1 MSEIKKAPGAINGF
15 FYPYKGFMFIMRNPR
30 LLSYV
35 AIPTVINALLYSL
48 FLWYT
53 STRINRW
60 ISALIPTGE
69 EWYWTILF
77 YVAMV
82 LAALLVLV
90 LVVYTFTIVG
100 SLILSPFND
109 LLSEKVDK
117 IYSGKSLDEPFKL
130 KGIMKDMGRALKA
143 EAGRILIYLTGFA
156 LLFSLNLFPPIG
168 TAIYGV
174 AITIFTMYFIGWEY
188 FDYSLERH
196 KFPFGRKL
204 KANMRHGL
212 TLTSF
217 GAGAALSLMVPL
229 LNLAAI
235 PVCVVGATLL
245 FCDLKMSGKI
255 TNVVDAAVD
264 QGTAG

>member
-1 MSEIKKAPGAINGF
+1 MSETKRTPNAINGF
-15 FYPYKGFMFIMRNPR
+15 FYPYRGFMFIMRNPR

-35 AIPTVINALLYSL
+35 AIPTLINAILYSL
-48 FLWYT
+48 FLWFT
-53 STRINRW
+53 STRINSW
-60 ISALIPTGE
+60 ISQLIPTGE

-90 LVVYTFTIVG
+90 LVVYTFTVVG
-100 SLILSPFND
+100 SLILAPFND

-117 IYSGKSLDEPFKL
+117 IYSGKSLDEPFRL
-130 KGIMKDMGRALKA
+130 KGIMKDMGRSLRA
-143 EAGRILIYLTGFA
+143 EAGRILIYLTGFG
-156 LLFSLNLFPPIG
+156 LLLSLNLFPPVG

-196 KFPFGRKL
+196 KFSFGRKL

-245 FCDLKMSGKI
+245 FCDLKLSGKI
-255 TNVVDAAVD
+255 ADAV
-264 QGTAG
+264 QGRPDHEGVE